1 MSKLVRGYPEY
12 IRETIE
18 QVAKTRDYRLKNLEK
33 IYNDLRMSLEE
44 RNEIL
49 NKFHPDFKEG
59 GKRSVKIGPSKGDL
73 MPNEF
78 ADLIEAHPFIK
89 PDEVD
94 LTDIDYDCEIL
105 IIGGGGA
112 GTVAALWANHE
123 GIPVEDILM
132 VTKLR
137 HGDCNSMMAQGGIQ
151 AADTAGDSPTRHYLD
166 TIGGGHFT
174 NNKELVKGLTRDGP
188 LIISWLE
195 ELGVMF
201 DRNEDGSF
209 SLLAGGGTSF
219 NRMHSAKDYTG
230 MELLRVLRDE
240 FLNRDIP
247 CIEFAP
253 AVELLLDASGNAAG
267 AVLMNLETDQYY
279 VVRAKATILATGGFG
294 RLHVQGFATTN
305 HYGATADGLVMAY
318 HAGVPLVD
326 MDSVQ
331 YHPTGAAY
339 PQQIVGLLITEKV
352 RSMGAQ
358 PVNRNGDSFVYPL
371 EPRDVESSAII
382 RECYERNLGVTTPTG
397 FRGCWLDS
405 PMIEILRG
413 EGAIERDL
421 GAMYRMFDRFGID
434 MTEDPILVFPTLH
447 YQNGGMMIDANAT
460 TPISGLFSGGE
471 NEGGV
476 HGKNR
481 LMGNSLLDYNVYGR
495 RAGISAAKYVKSA
508 KRLKKLSLAHLD
520 KYEAELQTA
529 GIDTDRK
536 APLLLPDYREKQVLN
551 RIIDYD
557 FL

>member
-1 MSKLVRGYPEY
+1 MSKIIRGYPEY
-12 IRETIE
+12 MRESIE
-18 QVAKTRDYRLKNLEK
+18 KVEKTRDYRIKNLEK
-33 IYNDLRMSLEE
+33 IYTDLRMSLEE

-49 NKFHPDFKEG
+49 NKFHPDYKKS
-59 GKRSVKIGPSKGDL
+59 GKRQVKVGPSKGDL

-89 PDEVD
+89 PDEID
-94 LTDIDYDCEIL
+94 LTHIDYDCDIL
-105 IIGGGGA
+105 ILGGGGA
-112 GTVAALWANHE
+112 GTVAALWANQE
-123 GIPVEDILM
+123 GIPVENILL

-151 AADTAGDSPTRHYLD
+151 AADAPEDSPIRHYLD
-166 TIGGGHFT
+166 ALGGGHFT
-174 NNKELVKGLTRDGP
+174 NNPELVKGLTRDSP

-195 ELGVMF
+195 ELGVIF

-230 MELLRVLRDE
+230 MELMRVLRDE
-240 FLNRDIP
+240 FLNRGIP

-253 AVELLLDASGNAAG
+253 AVELLLDGSGKAAG
-267 AVLMNLETDQYY
+267 TVLMNLETDQYY

-294 RLHVQGFATTN
+294 RLHIQGFATTN
-305 HYGATADGLVMAY
+305 HYGATADGLIMAY
-318 HAGVPLVD
+318 HAGIPLVD

-358 PVNRNGDSFVYPL
+358 PVNRNGESFVYPL
-371 EPRDVESSAII
+371 EPRDVEASSII
-382 RECYERNLGVTTPTG
+382 QECYERNLGITTPTG

-405 PMIEILRG
+405 PMIELLRG
-413 EGAIERDL
+413 DGTIEQNL
-421 GAMYRMFDRFGID
+421 GAMYRMFERFNID
-434 MTEDPILVFPTLH
+434 MTVDPILVFPTLH
-447 YQNGGMMIDANAT
+447 YQNGGMVIDANAA
-460 TPISGLFSGGE
+460 TPIPGLFSGGE

-495 RAGISAAKYVKSA
+495 RAGISAAKYAKSS
-508 KRLKKLSLAHLD
+508 KKPRKLSLAHLE
-520 KYEAELQTA
+520 KYEAELKAAEIVTE
-529 GIDTDRK
+529 RK
-536 APLLLPDYREKQVLN
+536 APMLLPDYREKQVLN
-551 RIIDYD
+551 RLIDYD
-557 FL
+557 FI

>member
-1 MSKLVRGYPEY
+1 
-12 IRETIE
+12 
-18 QVAKTRDYRLKNLEK
+18 
-33 IYNDLRMSLEE
+33 MSLEE

-49 NKFHPDFKEG
+49 NKFHPDYKKS
-59 GKRSVKIGPSKGDL
+59 GKRQVKVGPSKGDL

-89 PDEVD
+89 PDEID
-94 LTDIDYDCEIL
+94 LTHIDYDCDIL
-105 IIGGGGA
+105 ILGGGGA
-112 GTVAALWANHE
+112 GTVAALWANQE
-123 GIPVEDILM
+123 GIPAENILL

-151 AADTAGDSPTRHYLD
+151 AADAPKDSPIRHYLD
-166 TIGGGHFT
+166 ALGGGHFT
-174 NNKELVKGLTRDGP
+174 NNPELVKGLTRDSP

-230 MELLRVLRDE
+230 MELMRVLRDE
-240 FLNRDIP
+240 FLNRGIP

-253 AVELLLDASGNAAG
+253 AVELLLDGSGKAAG
-267 AVLMNLETDQYY
+267 TVLMNLETDQYY
-279 VVRAKATILATGGFG
+279 VVRANATILATGGFG
-294 RLHVQGFATTN
+294 RLHIQGFATTN
-305 HYGATADGLVMAY
+305 HYGATADGLIMAY
-318 HAGVPLVD
+318 HAGIPLVD

-358 PVNRNGDSFVYPL
+358 PVNRNGESFVYPL
-371 EPRDVESSAII
+371 EPRDVEASSFIQ
-382 RECYERNLGVTTPTG
+382 ECYERNLGITTPTG

-413 EGAIERDL
+413 EGAIEQNL
-421 GAMYRMFDRFGID
+421 GAMYRMFERFNID
-434 MTEDPILVFPTLH
+434 MTVDPILVFPTLH
-447 YQNGGMMIDANAT
+447 YQNGGMVIDANAA
-460 TPISGLFSGGE
+460 TPIPGLFSGGE

-495 RAGISAAKYVKSA
+495 RAGISAAKYAKSS
-508 KRLKKLSLAHLD
+508 KKPRKLSLAHLE
-520 KYEAELQTA
+520 KYEAELKAAEIVTE
-529 GIDTDRK
+529 RK
-536 APLLLPDYREKQVLN
+536 APMLLPDYREKQVLN
-551 RIIDYD
+551 RLIDYD
-557 FL
+557 FI